1 MLTFSRRETLLLAVP
16 PLAFALALLQGAGR
30 HGPSVESAPDRGGFG
45 PSDEEA
51 VRALAEHQPPA
62 PSPSGAPSLQRRTLR
77 VSDAAGK
84 PLTARVR
91 VAFSQDGFKHFES
104 LDVQPG
110 PDGRL
115 PLDLDA
121 SAWVVVSVQAPG
133 HAARW
138 QPPVTWGT
146 LRDGDLE
153 FELASALAVDGVSR
167 WADGRPMAGIRLA
180 FRPVW
185 PAGEYSGQVAA
196 RLQIVD
202 EEITTDATGR
212 FSCASLRPGP
222 YRVSFPDRPKW
233 PPLLVSAEDLAKGT
247 LALRASWNAPASR

>member
-1 MLTFSRRETLLLAVP
+1 MMTFSRRETLLLTVP
-16 PLAFALALLQGAGR
+16 PLAFALALLQGGGR
-30 HGPSVESAPDRGGFG
+30 HGPSLASEPDRKDFG

-51 VRALAEHQPPA
+51 VRAVTERQPA
-62 PSPSGAPSLQRRTLR
+62 PPSGASSLQRRCLR
-77 VSDAAGK
+77 VSDASGK
-84 PLTARVR
+84 PLAAKVR
-91 VAFSQDGFKHFES
+91 VAFSQDGFQHFES

-110 PDGRL
+110 ADGRL

-133 HAARW
+133 HVARW

-153 FELASALAVDGVSR
+153 FELASALAMDGVSR
-167 WADGRPMAGIRLA
+167 WSDGRPMSGVRLA

-185 PAGEYSGQVAA
+185 PPGEYAGQIAS

-202 EEITTDATGR
+202 EEVTTDATGR

-247 LALRASWNAPASR
+247 LTLRASWNAPASR